1 MEKSPSDRLIDQ
13 RIRNRIMEELSI
25 LARGQSELQEMG
37 WEYLLCFLDW
47 FPNAPELNPAVA
59 CMSDEERAAV
69 AEVLKMVCRFADE
82 AKQGANTEDLLR
94 LQHAERIAPVA
105 ARTLALLNQRG
116 RFNEDDEEDEPSG
129 GLQPI

>member
-47 FPNAPELNPAVA
+47 FPNAPELSPAVA

-69 AEVLKMVCRFADE
+69 AEVLEMVCRFADE
-82 AKQGANTEDLLR
+82 AKQGANLLR

-129 GLQPI
+129 GRQPI